1 MRDRGELAAL
11 LRKGADKAQAVA
23 SKTLTRTY
31 ASIGFLPR

>member
-11 LRKGADKAQAVA
+11 IRHGAYEEQADRRHPG
-23 SKTLTRTY
+23 K